1 MCSLALRKNAQLH
14 NDKSKMGSK
23 TATPATSDELPK
35 PKDMWHHLSKGTQA
49 RAMSNIKQFYKYF
62 AIPGIGQLAGGLPN
76 DHYFPFD
83 TLEARVAQPDRWEPT
98 PNKPVEPPP
107 ELSNLS
113 ITRESDHSHLYIPK
127 DSKAVDRVR
136 KIDLASAL
144 QYGQAQGY
152 PPLYNFLLEFTK
164 TNSMTQVPYAGGPDI
179 ALTVGSTDGFSKCLQ
194 ALNNEWI
201 EGRDDV
207 KDKEGLL
214 CEEFAYMSAIGTAR
228 PRGMNIAPVAIDD
241 QGMLAYGKGALEDV
255 LENWDTSKGKRPHLM
270 YTVT

>member
-1 MCSLALRKNAQLH
+1 MSPQDYLA
-14 NDKSKMGSK
+14 
-23 TATPATSDELPK
+23 PATSEGLPK
-35 PKDMWHHLSKGTQA
+35 PKDLWYHLSRSTQG
-49 RAMSNIKQFYKYF
+49 RAQSNIKAFYKYF

-83 TLEARVAQPDRWEPT
+83 TLEAKVARPDRWADRKT
-98 PNKPVEPPP
+98 PNIPVDPP
-107 ELSNLS
+107 EDLSLNKLKIAS
-113 ITRESDHSHLYIPK
+113 GGEAESAHIFVPK
-127 DSKAVDRVR
+127 DSQVVDRTR

-152 PPLYNFLLEFTK
+152 PPLYNFLLNFVRK
-164 TNSMTQVPYAGGPDI
+164 NPMTMTPYEGGPDI
-179 ALTVGSTDGFSKCLQ
+179 ALTCGSTDGFSKCLQ
-194 ALNNEWI
+194 ALNNEWV

-214 CEEFAYMSAIGTAR
+214 CEEFAYMNAIGAAR

-241 QGMLAYGKGALEDV
+241 QGMLAYGKGALEEV